1 MEITQE
7 TVAAAVNSVA
17 SARGRGT
24 LPNMMAFARALKQL
38 GVKVSLSQV
47 IDAARSADLVDI
59 ADKQDFRALLRSNL
73 ILQKEDFPVF
83 DMVFD
88 CFWREQSYERVPM
101 ETLEIQGTPS
111 ESGAEE
117 GGDEEGL
124 EEAVAEAAAEENVP
138 LENLEEFSIP
148 TYSPQELLNSK
159 DFSEMGVEESRAIA
173 RAILLI
179 ATKIATQ
186 ISRRKKI
193 GRKGSTVD
201 PRWTMR
207 RSMKYGGEIVELVL
221 RKRRI
226 KKTKVVLLC
235 DVSGSMD
242 CYSRF
247 LIQFMYGLQN
257 ELWGVETFVFSTSL
271 SRITHLIRTKDIGNA
286 LEKISGSILGW
297 SGGTNIGRSLHTFN
311 RSFAPS
317 MVTHRSVV
325 VIISDGWDRGDVSLL
340 EREMQDL
347 KRRCK
352 KIIWLNPLLASDNY
366 EPLCK
371 GMQAALPYLD
381 LFLSVH
387 NVNSLVAL
395 GRTLQKMVEL
405 RKSIFDP
412 RSSILDHRRC

>member
-1 MEITQE
+1 MEITPE
-7 TVAAAVNSVA
+7 AVATAVSNFSL
-17 SARGRGT
+17 ARGQGT
-24 LPNMMAFARALKQL
+24 LPNLLAFGRALKQL
-38 GVKVSLSQV
+38 GVKVSLSQM
-47 IDAARSADLVDI
+47 IDVSRAVEFVDI
-59 ADKQDFRALLRSNL
+59 ADKGDFRALLRSNL
-73 ILQKEDFPVF
+73 VLQKEDFPVF
-83 DMVFD
+83 DMLFD

-101 ETLEIQGTPS
+101 ETLEIQGTPT
-111 ESGAEE
+111 ESGAQE

-124 EEAVAEAAAEENVP
+124 EEAAAESVATENAP
-138 LENLEEFSIP
+138 LENLDEFSVP
-148 TYSPQELLNSK
+148 TYSPQELLNRK

-186 ISRRKKI
+186 ISRRKKV
-193 GRKGSTVD
+193 GRKGNVVD

-207 RSMKYGGEIVELVL
+207 KNMKYGGEIIDLVN

-226 KKTKVVLLC
+226 KKTRVVLLC

-271 SRITHLIRTKDIGNA
+271 SRITHLIRTKDIANA

-311 RSFAPS
+311 RNFAPS
-317 MVTHRSVV
+317 MVTHRTVV

-387 NVNSLVAL
+387 NVNSLIAL
-395 GRTLQKMVEL
+395 GRTLQKMVA
-405 RKSIFDP
+405 
-412 RSSILDHRRC
+412 

>member
-1 MEITQE
+1 MEITPE
-7 TVAAAVNSVA
+7 TVASAVANVSSV
-17 SARGRGT
+17 RGQGT
-24 LPNMMAFARALKQL
+24 LPNLLAFGRALKQL

-47 IDAARSADLVDI
+47 MDVSRAVEFVDL
-59 ADKQDFRALLRSNL
+59 ADKGDFRALLRSNL
-73 ILQKEDFPVF
+73 ISQKEDFPVF
-83 DMVFD
+83 DMLFD

-101 ETLEIQGTPS
+101 ETLEIQGTPT
-111 ESGAEE
+111 ESGAQE

-124 EEAVAEAAAEENVP
+124 EEAFAETGATENVP
-138 LENLEEFSIP
+138 LENLDEFSIP
-148 TYSPQELLNSK
+148 TYSPQELLNRK

-186 ISRRKKI
+186 ISRRKKL
-193 GRKGSTVD
+193 GRKGNVVD

-207 RSMKYGGEIVELVL
+207 RNMKYGGEIIDLVN

-226 KKTKVVLLC
+226 KKTRVVLLC

-271 SRITHLIRTKDIGNA
+271 SRITHLIRTKDIANA
-286 LEKISGSILGW
+286 LEKISGNILGW

-311 RSFAPS
+311 RNFAPS
-317 MVTHRSVV
+317 MVTHRTVV

-387 NVNSLVAL
+387 NVNSLIAL
-395 GRTLQKMVEL
+395 GRTLQKMVA
-405 RKSIFDP
+405 
-412 RSSILDHRRC
+412 

>member
-1 MEITQE
+1 MEVTPE
-7 TVAAAVNSVA
+7 NVAAAVNTFSSV
-17 SARGRGT
+17 RGQGT
-24 LPNMMAFARALKQL
+24 VPNLLAFGRALKQL
-38 GVKVSLSQV
+38 GIKVSLSQV
-47 IDAARSADLVDI
+47 IDASRSLEFVDI
-59 ADKQDFRALLRSNL
+59 GAKADFRALLRSNL

-83 DMVFD
+83 DMLFD
-88 CFWREQSYERVPM
+88 YFWRELSHERVPM
-101 ETLEIQGTPS
+101 ETLEIEGTPA
-111 ESGAEE
+111 ESSAQE

-124 EEAVAEAAAEENVP
+124 EEALAEALAQENVP
-138 LENLEEFSIP
+138 LENLDEFSVP
-148 TYSPQELLNSK
+148 TYSPQELLNRK
-159 DFSEMGVEESRAIA
+159 DFSEMSVEESRAIA

-186 ISRRKKI
+186 ISRRKKV
-193 GRKGSTVD
+193 GRKGNVVD

-207 RSMKYGGEIVELVL
+207 RNMKYGGEIIELVN

-226 KKTKVVLLC
+226 KKTRVVLLC

-271 SRITHLIRTKDIGNA
+271 SRITHLIRTKDIANA
-286 LEKISGSILGW
+286 LEQISGSILGW
-297 SGGTNIGRSLHTFN
+297 SGGTNIGRSLHAFN
-311 RSFAPS
+311 RNFAPS
-317 MVTHRSVV
+317 MVTHRTVV
-325 VIISDGWDRGDVSLL
+325 VVISDGWDRGDVSLL

-352 KIIWLNPLLASDNY
+352 KIIWLNPLLASENY

-387 NVNSLVAL
+387 NVNSLITL
-395 GRTLQKMVEL
+395 GRTLQKMVA
-405 RKSIFDP
+405 
-412 RSSILDHRRC
+412 

>member
-1 MEITQE
+1 MEVSPE
-7 TVAAAVNSVA
+7 TVATAVGSVA
-17 SARGRGT
+17 SARGKGT
-24 LPNMMAFARALKQL
+24 LPNVMAFARALKQL
-38 GVKVSLSQV
+38 GIKVSLSQV
-47 IDAARSADLVDI
+47 LDASRSVELVDI
-59 ADKQDFRALLRSNL
+59 GERADFRSLLRANL
-73 ILQKEDFPVF
+73 ISQKEDFPVF
-83 DMVFD
+83 DMAFD
-88 CFWREQSYERVPM
+88 CFWREQAYERVPM
-101 ETLEIQGTPS
+101 ETMEIQGTPT
-111 ESGAEE
+111 ESDAPE
-117 GGDEEGL
+117 GGDEEGGV
-124 EEAVAEAAAEENVP
+124 EEAASDAIANENLQ
-138 LENLEEFSIP
+138 LENLDEFSVP
-148 TYSPQELLNSK
+148 TYSPQELMNRK

-186 ISRRKKI
+186 ISRRKKL
-193 GRKGSTVD
+193 GRKGNTVD

-207 RSMKYGGEIVELVL
+207 RSMKYGGEVIELVH
-221 RKRRI
+221 RKRHI
-226 KKTKVVLLC
+226 KKTRVVLLC

-271 SRITHLIRTKDIGNA
+271 SRITHLIRTKDIVNA

-311 RSFAPS
+311 RNFAPS
-317 MVTHRSVV
+317 MVTHRTVV

-347 KRRCK
+347 KRRAK
-352 KIIWLNPLLASDNY
+352 KIIWLNPLLASENY

-387 NVNSLVAL
+387 NVNSLVSL
-395 GRTLQKMVEL
+395 GRTLQKMVA
-405 RKSIFDP
+405 
-412 RSSILDHRRC
+412 

>member
-1 MEITQE
+1 MEITPE
-7 TVAAAVNSVA
+7 SVAAAVTSVA
-17 SARGRGT
+17 SARGKGT
-24 LPNMMAFARALKQL
+24 LPNLMAFGRALKQL

-47 IDAARSADLVDI
+47 IDSSKAIDLVDI
-59 ADKQDFRALLRSNL
+59 AEKTDFRALLRANL
-73 ILQKEDFPVF
+73 ISQKEDFPAF
-83 DMVFD
+83 DMLFD
-88 CFWREQSYERVPM
+88 CFWREQGYERMPM
-101 ETLEIQGTPS
+101 ETMEIQGTPTDS
-111 ESGAEE
+111 QAQE
-117 GGDEEGL
+117 GGDEEGGL
-124 EEAVAEAAAEENVP
+124 EEAATESLPKENVP
-138 LENLEEFSIP
+138 LENLDEFSVP
-148 TYSPQELLNSK
+148 TYSPQELMNRK
-159 DFSEMGVEESRAIA
+159 DFSEMSVEESRAIA

-186 ISRRKKI
+186 ISRRKKVA
-193 GRKGSTVD
+193 RKGAAID

-207 RSMKYGGEIVELVL
+207 RSMKYGGEVIDLVR
-221 RKRRI
+221 RKKRI

-271 SRITHLIRTKDIGNA
+271 SRITHLIRTKDIVNA

-317 MVTHRSVV
+317 MLTHRTVV
-325 VIISDGWDRGDVSLL
+325 VIISDGWDRGDVSVL

-347 KRRCK
+347 KRRAK
-352 KIIWLNPLLASDNY
+352 KIIWLNPLLASENY

-381 LFLSVH
+381 MFLSVH
-387 NVNSLVAL
+387 NVNSLVSL
-395 GRTLQKMVEL
+395 GRTLQKMVA
-405 RKSIFDP
+405 
-412 RSSILDHRRC
+412 

>member
-1 MEITQE
+1 MEVTQE

-17 SARGRGT
+17 SARGKGT
-24 LPNMMAFARALKQL
+24 LPNLMAFARALKQL

-47 IDAARSADLVDI
+47 LDASRSADLVDI
-59 ADKQDFRALLRSNL
+59 AEKGDFRAVLRSNL
-73 ILQKEDFPVF
+73 ILQKEDFPTF
-83 DMVFD
+83 DMLFD

-101 ETLEIQGTPS
+101 ETMDIQGTPA
-111 ESGAEE
+111 ESHAQE
-117 GGDEEGL
+117 GGDEEGGV
-124 EEAVAEAAAEENVP
+124 EEAAVESIPKEDLQ
-138 LENLEEFSIP
+138 LENLDEFSVP
-148 TYSPQELLNSK
+148 TYSPQELMNRK

-193 GRKGSTVD
+193 GRKGNTVD

-207 RSMKYGGEIVELVL
+207 RSMKYGGEIIDLVH
-221 RKRRI
+221 RKKRI
-226 KKTKVVLLC
+226 KKTRVVLLC

-271 SRITHLIRTKDIGNA
+271 SRITHLIRTKDIGSA

-311 RSFAPS
+311 RNFAPS
-317 MVTHRSVV
+317 MVTHRTVV

-340 EREMQDL
+340 EREMQDI

-352 KIIWLNPLLASDNY
+352 KIIWLNPLLASENY

-387 NVNSLVAL
+387 NVNSLVSL
-395 GRTLQKMVEL
+395 GRTLQKMVA
-405 RKSIFDP
+405 
-412 RSSILDHRRC
+412 

>member
-1 MEITQE
+1 MEISPQ
-7 TVAAAVNSVA
+7 TVAAAVDHYA
-17 SARGRGT
+17 SIRGRGT
-24 LPNMMAFARALKQL
+24 LPNLLAFGRVLKQL
-38 GVKVSLSQV
+38 GIKVSLSQV
-47 IDAARSADLVDI
+47 MDAARSAKLVNI
-59 ADKQDFRALLRSNL
+59 ADRADFRALLRSNL
-73 ILQKEDFPVF
+73 VSQKEDFPVF
-83 DMVFD
+83 DLAFD
-88 CFWREQSYERVPM
+88 SFWREQAYEHAPT
-101 ETLEIQGTPS
+101 EDLDIDGTPND
-111 ESGAEE
+111 ANAQQ
-117 GGDEEGL
+117 GGEEEGL
-124 EEAVAEAAAEENVP
+124 EESLADSLVDENAHRDDLDELSVA
-138 LENLEEFSIP
+138 
-148 TYSPQELLNSK
+148 TYSPQEQLNRK
-159 DFSEMGVEESRAIA
+159 DFSEMGIEESRAIA

-186 ISRRKKI
+186 ISRRKKRARR
-193 GRKGSTVD
+193 GNVVD

-207 RSMKYGGEIVELVL
+207 KNMKHGGEIVELVKR
-221 RKRRI
+221 RKRI

-271 SRITHLIRTKDIGNA
+271 SRITHLIRTKDISNA
-286 LEKISGSILGW
+286 LEKISGSIVGW

-311 RSFAPS
+311 QNFAPS
-317 MVTHRSVV
+317 MVTHRTVV

-340 EREMQDL
+340 EREMQAV

-352 KIIWLNPLLASDNY
+352 KLIWLNPLLASENY

-371 GMQAALPYLD
+371 GMQAALPYID

-395 GRTLQKMVEL
+395 GRTLQRMVA
-405 RKSIFDP
+405 
-412 RSSILDHRRC
+412 

>member
-1 MEITQE
+1 MDLTPES
-7 TVAAAVNSVA
+7 VAQAVNSVA
-17 SARGRGT
+17 AARGKGT
-24 LPNMMAFARALKQL
+24 LPNLMAFARALKQL

-47 IDAARSADLVDI
+47 LDASRSLELVDI
-59 ADKQDFRALLRSNL
+59 AQRADFRALLRANL

-101 ETLEIQGTPS
+101 ETMEIEGTPT
-111 ESGAEE
+111 ESDAPE
-117 GGDEEGL
+117 GGDEEGGL
-124 EEAVAEAAAEENVP
+124 EEAVSDAAANENLQ
-138 LENLEEFSIP
+138 LENLDEFAVP
-148 TYSPQELLNSK
+148 TYSPQELMNRK

-186 ISRRKKI
+186 ISRRKKV
-193 GRKGSTVD
+193 GRKGNAVD

-207 RSMKYGGEIVELVL
+207 RSMKYGGEIIELVR

-226 KKTKVVLLC
+226 KKTRVVLLC

-271 SRITHLIRTKDIGNA
+271 SRITHLIRTKDIVNA

-311 RSFAPS
+311 RNFAPS
-317 MVTHRSVV
+317 MVTHRTVV

-352 KIIWLNPLLASDNY
+352 KIIWLNPLLASENY

-387 NVNSLVAL
+387 NVNSLVSL
-395 GRTLQKMVEL
+395 GRTLQKMVA
-405 RKSIFDP
+405 
-412 RSSILDHRRC
+412 

>member
-1 MEITQE
+1 MDVTPE
-7 TVAAAVNSVA
+7 TVASAVSSVA
-17 SARGRGT
+17 SSRGRGT
-24 LPNMMAFARALKQL
+24 LPNLMAFARALKQL
-38 GVKVSLSQV
+38 GIKVSLSQV
-47 IDAARSADLVDI
+47 LDVSRSVDFVDI
-59 ADKQDFRALLRSNL
+59 GARPDFRALLRANL
-73 ILQKEDFPVF
+73 ISQKEDFPVF
-83 DMVFD
+83 DMAFD
-88 CFWREQSYERVPM
+88 CFWREQTYERMPM
-101 ETLEIQGTPS
+101 ETLEIQGTPT
-111 ESGAEE
+111 ESDAPE
-117 GGDEEGL
+117 GGDEEGGL
-124 EEAVAEAAAEENVP
+124 EEAASEAMANENLQ
-138 LENLEEFSIP
+138 LENLDEFAVP
-148 TYSPQELLNSK
+148 TYSPQELMNRK

-173 RAILLI
+173 RAIMLI

-186 ISRRKKI
+186 ISRRKKV

-207 RSMKYGGEIVELVL
+207 RSMKYGGEVIELVR
-221 RKRRI
+221 RKKRI

-271 SRITHLIRTKDIGNA
+271 SRITHLIRTKDIVNA
-286 LEKISGSILGW
+286 LDKISGSILGW

-311 RSFAPS
+311 RNFAPS
-317 MVTHRSVV
+317 IVTHRTVV

-347 KRRCK
+347 KRRAK
-352 KIIWLNPLLASDNY
+352 KIIWLNPLLASENY

-387 NVNSLVAL
+387 NVNSLVSL
-395 GRTLQKMVEL
+395 GRTLQKMVA
-405 RKSIFDP
+405 
-412 RSSILDHRRC
+412 

>member
-1 MEITQE
+1 MEITPE
-7 TVAAAVNSVA
+7 TVGAAVHSVA
-17 SARGRGT
+17 SARGKGT
-24 LPNMMAFARALKQL
+24 LPNMMAFGRALKQL

-47 IDAARSADLVDI
+47 LDASRSADLVSI
-59 ADKQDFRALLRSNL
+59 AERTDFRALLRANL
-73 ILQKEDFPVF
+73 ITQKEDFPVF
-83 DMVFD
+83 DMLFD

-101 ETLEIQGTPS
+101 ETMDIQGTPA
-111 ESGAEE
+111 ESDAPE
-117 GGDEEGL
+117 GGDEEGGL
-124 EEAVAEAAAEENVP
+124 EEAASEALAQENLP
-138 LENLEEFSIP
+138 LENLDEFSVP
-148 TYSPQELLNSK
+148 TYSPQELMNRK

-193 GRKGSTVD
+193 GRKGNVID
-201 PRWTMR
+201 PRSTMR
-207 RSMKYGGEIVELVL
+207 RSMKYGGEVIELSR
-221 RKRRI
+221 RKKRI

-271 SRITHLIRTKDIGNA
+271 SRITHLIRTKNIVDA

-297 SGGTNIGRSLHTFN
+297 SGGTNIGRSLHSFN
-311 RSFAPS
+311 RNFAPS
-317 MVTHRSVV
+317 MVTHRTVV

-340 EREMQDL
+340 EKEMRDI
-347 KRRCK
+347 KRRAK
-352 KIIWLNPLLASDNY
+352 KIIWLNPLLASENY

-387 NVNSLVAL
+387 NVNSLVSL
-395 GRTLQKMVEL
+395 GRTLQKMVA
-405 RKSIFDP
+405 
-412 RSSILDHRRC
+412 

>member
-1 MEITQE
+1 MEITPE
-7 TVAAAVNSVA
+7 TVAAAANSVA
-17 SARGRGT
+17 SSRGKGT
-24 LPNMMAFARALKQL
+24 LPNLMAFARALKQL

-47 IDAARSADLVDI
+47 LDTSRSVDLIDIVE
-59 ADKQDFRALLRSNL
+59 KKDFRAVLRANL
-73 ILQKEDFPVF
+73 ILQKEDFPAF
-83 DMVFD
+83 DMLFD
-88 CFWREQSYERVPM
+88 CFWREMSYERVPM
-101 ETLEIQGTPS
+101 DTMEIQGTPNDS
-111 ESGAEE
+111 QAPE
-117 GGDEEGL
+117 GGDEEGGL
-124 EEAVAEAAAEENVP
+124 EEAAVESVPKENVP
-138 LENLEEFSIP
+138 LENLDEFSVP
-148 TYSPQELLNSK
+148 TYSPQELMNRK
-159 DFSEMGVEESRAIA
+159 DFSEMSVEESRAIA

-193 GRKGSTVD
+193 ARKGNTVD

-207 RSMKYGGEIVELVL
+207 RSMKYGGEIIDLVR

-226 KKTKVVLLC
+226 KKTRVVLLC

-271 SRITHLIRTKDIGNA
+271 SRITHLIRTKDIANA

-311 RSFAPS
+311 RNFAPS
-317 MVTHRSVV
+317 LVTHRTVV

-340 EREMQDL
+340 EREMQDI

-352 KIIWLNPLLASDNY
+352 KIIWLNPLLASENY

-387 NVNSLVAL
+387 NVKSLITL
-395 GRTLQKMVEL
+395 GRTLEKMVA
-405 RKSIFDP
+405 
-412 RSSILDHRRC
+412 

>member
-1 MEITQE
+1 MEVTRE

-17 SARGRGT
+17 SARGKGT
-24 LPNMMAFARALKQL
+24 LPNLMAFARALKQL

-47 IDAARSADLVDI
+47 LDASRSADLVDI
-59 ADKQDFRALLRSNL
+59 AEKSDFRAVLRSNL
-73 ILQKEDFPVF
+73 ILQKEDFPIF
-83 DMVFD
+83 DMLFD

-101 ETLEIQGTPS
+101 ETMDIQGTPADS
-111 ESGAEE
+111 HAQE
-117 GGDEEGL
+117 GGDEEGGL
-124 EEAVAEAAAEENVP
+124 EEAAVESIAKEDLQ
-138 LENLEEFSIP
+138 LENLDEFSVP
-148 TYSPQELLNSK
+148 TYSPQELMNRK

-193 GRKGSTVD
+193 GRKGNTVD

-207 RSMKYGGEIVELVL
+207 RSMKYGGEIIDLVH
-221 RKRRI
+221 RKKRI
-226 KKTKVVLLC
+226 KKTRVVLLC

-311 RSFAPS
+311 RNFAPS
-317 MVTHRSVV
+317 MVTHRTVV

-340 EREMQDL
+340 EREMQDI

-352 KIIWLNPLLASDNY
+352 KIIWLNPLLASENY

-387 NVNSLVAL
+387 NVNSLVSL
-395 GRTLQKMVEL
+395 GRTLQKMVA
-405 RKSIFDP
+405 
-412 RSSILDHRRC
+412 

>member
-1 MEITQE
+1 MDITAE
-7 TVAAAVNSVA
+7 TVASAVNKVA
-17 SARGRGT
+17 SARGKGT

-38 GVKVSLSQV
+38 GIKVSLSQV
-47 IDAARSADLVDI
+47 LDASRSADLVDI
-59 ADKQDFRALLRSNL
+59 GERSDFRAMLRANL
-73 ILQKEDFPVF
+73 ISQKEDFPVF

-101 ETLEIQGTPS
+101 ETMEIQGTPT
-111 ESGAEE
+111 ESDAPE
-117 GGDEEGL
+117 GGDEEGGL
-124 EEAVAEAAAEENVP
+124 EEATSEAIANENLQ
-138 LENLEEFSIP
+138 LENLDEFAIP
-148 TYSPQELLNSK
+148 TYSPQELMNRK

-173 RAILLI
+173 RAIMLI

-193 GRKGSTVD
+193 GRKGNAVD

-207 RSMKYGGEIVELVL
+207 RSMKYGGEVIELVH
-221 RKRRI
+221 RKKRI
-226 KKTKVVLLC
+226 KKTRVVLLC

-271 SRITHLIRTKDIGNA
+271 SRITHLIRTKDIVNA

-311 RSFAPS
+311 RNFAPS
-317 MVTHRSVV
+317 MVTHRTVV

-347 KRRCK
+347 KRRAK
-352 KIIWLNPLLASDNY
+352 KIIWLNPLLASENY

-387 NVNSLVAL
+387 NVNSLVSL
-395 GRTLQKMVEL
+395 GRTLQKMVA
-405 RKSIFDP
+405 
-412 RSSILDHRRC
+412 

>member
-1 MEITQE
+1 MDVTAES
-7 TVAAAVNSVA
+7 VAAAVSHVA
-17 SARGRGT
+17 SARGKGT
-24 LPNMMAFARALKQL
+24 LPNVMAFARALKEL

-47 IDAARSADLVDI
+47 LDASRSADLVDI
-59 ADKQDFRALLRSNL
+59 GEKADFRALLRANL
-73 ILQKEDFPVF
+73 ISQKEDFPVF

-101 ETLEIQGTPS
+101 ETMEIQGTPT
-111 ESGAEE
+111 ESDAPE
-117 GGDEEGL
+117 GGDEEGGL
-124 EEAVAEAAAEENVP
+124 EEAAADSVAN
-138 LENLEEFSIP
+138 ENLQLDNLDEFTVP
-148 TYSPQELLNSK
+148 TYSPQELMNRK

-173 RAILLI
+173 RAIMLI

-186 ISRRKKI
+186 ISRRKKV
-193 GRKGSTVD
+193 GRKGNVVD

-207 RSMKYGGEIVELVL
+207 RSMKYGGEVIDLVH
-221 RKRRI
+221 RKKRI

-271 SRITHLIRTKDIGNA
+271 SRITHLIRTKDIANA
-286 LEKISGSILGW
+286 LDKISGSILGW

-311 RSFAPS
+311 RNFAPS
-317 MVTHRSVV
+317 MVTHRTVV

-352 KIIWLNPLLASDNY
+352 KIIWLNPLLASENY

-395 GRTLQKMVEL
+395 GRTLQKMVA
-405 RKSIFDP
+405 
-412 RSSILDHRRC
+412 

>member
-1 MEITQE
+1 MDITPE
-7 TVAAAVNSVA
+7 KVAAAVGSVA
-17 SARGRGT
+17 AARGSGT
-24 LPNMMAFARALKQL
+24 VPNMMAFARALKEL

-47 IDAARSADLVDI
+47 LDASHSVDLVDI
-59 ADKQDFRALLRSNL
+59 GAKDDFRALLRANL
-73 ILQKEDFPVF
+73 ISQKEDFPAF
-83 DMVFD
+83 DMLFD
-88 CFWREQSYERVPM
+88 CFWREQGYERVPM
-101 ETLEIQGTPS
+101 ETMEIQGTPT
-111 ESGAEE
+111 ESDAPE
-117 GGDEEGL
+117 GGDEEGGL
-124 EEAVAEAAAEENVP
+124 EEAAAESLAKENLP
-138 LENLEEFSIP
+138 LENLDEFSVP
-148 TYSPQELLNSK
+148 TYSPQELMNRK
-159 DFSEMGVEESRAIA
+159 DFSEMGVEESRAVA

-186 ISRRKKI
+186 ISRRKKV
-193 GRKGSTVD
+193 GRKGNVVD

-207 RSMKYGGEIVELVL
+207 KSMKYGGEVIDLVH
-221 RKRRI
+221 RKKRI
-226 KKTKVVLLC
+226 KKTKVILLC

-271 SRITHLIRTKDIGNA
+271 SRITHLIRTKDIVNA

-297 SGGTNIGRSLHTFN
+297 SGGTNIGRSLHSFN
-311 RSFAPS
+311 RNFAPS
-317 MVTHRSVV
+317 MVTHRTVV

-352 KIIWLNPLLASDNY
+352 KIIWLNPLLASENY

-381 LFLSVH
+381 MFLSVH
-387 NVNSLVAL
+387 NVNSLMAL
-395 GRTLQKMVEL
+395 GRTLQRMVA
-405 RKSIFDP
+405 
-412 RSSILDHRRC
+412 

>member
-1 MEITQE
+1 MEITPE
-7 TVAAAVNSVA
+7 AVAAAVSHFSSV
-17 SARGRGT
+17 RGQGT
-24 LPNMMAFARALKQL
+24 LPNLLAFGRVLKQL

-47 IDAARSADLVDI
+47 IDVSRAAEFVDI
-59 ADKQDFRALLRSNL
+59 ADKADFRALLRSNL
-73 ILQKEDFPVF
+73 ISQKEDFPAF
-83 DMVFD
+83 DMLFD

-101 ETLEIQGTPS
+101 ETLEIQGTPT
-111 ESGAEE
+111 ESGAQE

-124 EEAVAEAAAEENVP
+124 EEAVAETVATENVP
-138 LENLEEFSIP
+138 LENLDEFSVP
-148 TYSPQELLNSK
+148 TYSPQELLNRK

-186 ISRRKKI
+186 ISRRKKL
-193 GRKGSTVD
+193 GRKGNVVD

-207 RSMKYGGEIVELVL
+207 KNMKYGGEIIDLVN

-226 KKTKVVLLC
+226 KKTRVVLLC

-271 SRITHLIRTKDIGNA
+271 SRITHLIRTKDIANA

-311 RSFAPS
+311 RNFAPS
-317 MVTHRSVV
+317 MVTHRTVV

-340 EREMQDL
+340 EREMQDM

-387 NVNSLVAL
+387 NVNSLIAL
-395 GRTLQKMVEL
+395 GRTLQKMVA
-405 RKSIFDP
+405 
-412 RSSILDHRRC
+412 

>member
-1 MEITQE
+1 MEVSAQN
-7 TVAAAVNSVA
+7 VAVAVNDFAPV
-17 SARGRGT
+17 RGHGT
-24 LPNMMAFARALKQL
+24 LPGLLAFGRVLKQL

-47 IDAARSADLVDI
+47 MDAARSAKLVDI
-59 ADKQDFRALLRSNL
+59 AARSDFRALLRANL
-73 ILQKEDFPVF
+73 ISQKEDFAVF
-83 DMVFD
+83 DMAFD
-88 CFWREQSYERVPM
+88 CFWREQSYEKAPT
-101 ETLEIQGTPS
+101 EDLEI
-111 ESGAEE
+111 EGAPTDTRAQE

-124 EEAVAEAAAEENVP
+124 EEAVAESFAKENVP
-138 LENLEEFSIP
+138 LENLEELSVP
-148 TYSPQELLNSK
+148 TYSPQELLNRK

-186 ISRRKKI
+186 ISRRKKRA
-193 GRKGSTVD
+193 RKGTVVA

-207 RSMKYGGEIVELVL
+207 KNMKYGGEIVELVKQ
-221 RKRRI
+221 RKRI

-271 SRITHLIRTKDIGNA
+271 SRITHLIRTKDITNA

-311 RSFAPS
+311 QNFAPS
-317 MVTHRSVV
+317 MVTHRTVV
-325 VIISDGWDRGDVSLL
+325 VVISDGWDRGDVALL
-340 EREMQDL
+340 EREMQAL

-352 KIIWLNPLLASDNY
+352 KLIWLNPLLASENY

-371 GMQAALPYLD
+371 GMQAALPYID

-387 NVNSLVAL
+387 NVNSLVTL
-395 GRTLQKMVEL
+395 GRTLQKMVA
-405 RKSIFDP
+405 
-412 RSSILDHRRC
+412 

>member
-1 MEITQE
+1 MDITPE
-7 TVAAAVNSVA
+7 TVATAVNNVA
-17 SARGRGT
+17 SARGKGT
-24 LPNMMAFARALKQL
+24 LPNLMAFARALKQL
-38 GVKVSLSQV
+38 GIKVSLSQV
-47 IDAARSADLVDI
+47 LDASRSADLVDI
-59 ADKQDFRALLRSNL
+59 GERSDFRAMLRANL

-101 ETLEIQGTPS
+101 ETMEIQGTPA
-111 ESGAEE
+111 ESDAPE
-117 GGDEEGL
+117 GGDEEGGL
-124 EEAVAEAAAEENVP
+124 EEAASEAIANENLQ
-138 LENLEEFSIP
+138 LENLDEFSIP
-148 TYSPQELLNSK
+148 TYSPQELMNRK

-173 RAILLI
+173 RAIMLI

-193 GRKGSTVD
+193 GRKGNTVD

-207 RSMKYGGEIVELVL
+207 RSMKYGGEVIELVH
-221 RKRRI
+221 RKKRI
-226 KKTKVVLLC
+226 KKTRVVLLC

-271 SRITHLIRTKDIGNA
+271 SRITHLIRTKDIVNA

-311 RSFAPS
+311 RNFAPS
-317 MVTHRSVV
+317 MVTHRTVV

-347 KRRCK
+347 KRRAK

-387 NVNSLVAL
+387 NVNSLVSL
-395 GRTLQKMVEL
+395 GRTLQKMVA
-405 RKSIFDP
+405 
-412 RSSILDHRRC
+412 

>member
-1 MEITQE
+1 METTQE

-47 IDAARSADLVDI
+47 IDAARSADLVDV
-59 ADKQDFRALLRSNL
+59 AEKQDFRALLRSNL

-101 ETLEIQGTPS
+101 ETLEIQGTPT
-111 ESGAEE
+111 ESGAEQ

-124 EEAVAEAAAEENVP
+124 EEAVAEASAKENIP

-148 TYSPQELLNSK
+148 TYSPQELLNRK

-186 ISRRKKI
+186 ISRRKKV

-207 RSMKYGGEIVELVL
+207 KSMKYGGEIVELVN

-311 RSFAPS
+311 RNFAPS

-387 NVNSLVAL
+387 NVNSLVTL
-395 GRTLQKMVEL
+395 GRTLQKMVA
-405 RKSIFDP
+405 
-412 RSSILDHRRC
+412 

>member
-1 MEITQE
+1 MEITPE
-7 TVAAAVNSVA
+7 AVAAAVGHFSSV
-17 SARGRGT
+17 RGQGT
-24 LPNMMAFARALKQL
+24 LPNLLAFGRALKQL

-47 IDAARSADLVDI
+47 IDASRSVEFVDI
-59 ADKQDFRALLRSNL
+59 ADKADFRALLRSNL
-73 ILQKEDFPVF
+73 ISQKEDFPVF
-83 DMVFD
+83 DMLFD
-88 CFWREQSYERVPM
+88 HFWREQSYERVPM
-101 ETLEIQGTPS
+101 ETVEIQGTPT
-111 ESGAEE
+111 ESGAQE

-124 EEAVAEAAAEENVP
+124 EEAVAEAVAAENIP
-138 LENLEEFSIP
+138 LENLDEFSVP
-148 TYSPQELLNSK
+148 TYSPQELLNRK

-186 ISRRKKI
+186 ISRRKKL
-193 GRKGSTVD
+193 GRKGNVVD

-207 RSMKYGGEIVELVL
+207 KNMKYGGEIIDLVN

-226 KKTKVVLLC
+226 KKTRVVLLC

-271 SRITHLIRTKDIGNA
+271 SRITHLIRTKDIANA

-311 RSFAPS
+311 RNFAPS
-317 MVTHRSVV
+317 MVTHRTVV
-325 VIISDGWDRGDVSLL
+325 VVISDGWDRGDVSLL

-352 KIIWLNPLLASDNY
+352 KIIWLNPLLASENY

-387 NVNSLVAL
+387 NVNSLITL
-395 GRTLQKMVEL
+395 GRTLQKMVA
-405 RKSIFDP
+405 
-412 RSSILDHRRC
+412 

>member
-1 MEITQE
+1 MDITQE

-17 SARGRGT
+17 TARGKGT
-24 LPNMMAFARALKQL
+24 LPNMMAFGRALKQL
-38 GVKVSLSQV
+38 GVKVGLSQV
-47 IDAARSADLVDI
+47 LDASRSADLVDI
-59 ADKQDFRALLRSNL
+59 AERSDFRALLRANL
-73 ILQKEDFPVF
+73 ISQKEDFPVF
-83 DMVFD
+83 DMLFD
-88 CFWREQSYERVPM
+88 CFWREQSYERMPM
-101 ETLEIQGTPS
+101 ETMDIQGTPS
-111 ESGAEE
+111 ESQAPE
-117 GGDEEGL
+117 GGDEEGGL
-124 EEAVAEAAAEENVP
+124 DEAASEAIAQ
-138 LENLEEFSIP
+138 ENLPLDNLDEFAVP
-148 TYSPQELLNSK
+148 TYSAQELMNRK
-159 DFSEMGVEESRAIA
+159 DFSEMSVEESRAIA

-193 GRKGSTVD
+193 ARKGAVID
-201 PRWTMR
+201 PRSTLR
-207 RSMKYGGEIVELVL
+207 RSMKYGGEVIELSH

-271 SRITHLIRTKDIGNA
+271 SRITHLIRTKNIVDA

-297 SGGTNIGRSLHTFN
+297 SGGTNIGRSLNTFN
-311 RSFAPS
+311 RNFAPS
-317 MVTHRSVV
+317 MVTHRSIV

-340 EREMQDL
+340 EKEMQDI
-347 KRRCK
+347 KRRAK
-352 KIIWLNPLLASDNY
+352 KIIWLNPLLASENY

-381 LFLSVH
+381 MFLSVH

-395 GRTLQKMVEL
+395 GRTLQKMVA
-405 RKSIFDP
+405 
-412 RSSILDHRRC
+412 

>member
-1 MEITQE
+1 MEITPE
-7 TVAAAVNSVA
+7 AVAAAVGHFSSV
-17 SARGRGT
+17 RGQGT
-24 LPNMMAFARALKQL
+24 LPNLLAFGRALKQL

-47 IDAARSADLVDI
+47 IDASRSVEFVDI
-59 ADKQDFRALLRSNL
+59 ADKADFRTLLRSNL
-73 ILQKEDFPVF
+73 ISQKEDFPVF
-83 DMVFD
+83 DMLFD
-88 CFWREQSYERVPM
+88 HFWREQSYERVPM
-101 ETLEIQGTPS
+101 ETVEIQGTPT
-111 ESGAEE
+111 ESGAQE

-124 EEAVAEAAAEENVP
+124 EEAVAEAVAAENIP
-138 LENLEEFSIP
+138 LENLDEFSVP
-148 TYSPQELLNSK
+148 TYSPQELLNRK

-186 ISRRKKI
+186 ISRRKKL
-193 GRKGSTVD
+193 GRKGNVVD

-207 RSMKYGGEIVELVL
+207 KNMKYGGEIIDLVN

-226 KKTKVVLLC
+226 KKTRVVLLC

-271 SRITHLIRTKDIGNA
+271 SRITHLIRTKDIANA

-311 RSFAPS
+311 RNFAPS
-317 MVTHRSVV
+317 MVTHRTVV
-325 VIISDGWDRGDVSLL
+325 VVISDGWDRGDVSLL

-352 KIIWLNPLLASDNY
+352 KIIWLNPLLASENY

-387 NVNSLVAL
+387 NVNSLITL
-395 GRTLQKMVEL
+395 GRTLQKMVA
-405 RKSIFDP
+405 
-412 RSSILDHRRC
+412 

>member
-1 MEITQE
+1 MEVSPE
-7 TVAAAVNSVA
+7 TVATAVGSVA
-17 SARGRGT
+17 SARGKGT
-24 LPNMMAFARALKQL
+24 LPNVMAFARALKQL
-38 GVKVSLSQV
+38 GIKVSLSQV
-47 IDAARSADLVDI
+47 LDASRSVELVDI
-59 ADKQDFRALLRSNL
+59 GERADFRSLLRANL
-73 ILQKEDFPVF
+73 ISQKEDFPVF
-83 DMVFD
+83 DMAFD
-88 CFWREQSYERVPM
+88 CFWREQAYERVPM
-101 ETLEIQGTPS
+101 ETMEIQGTPT
-111 ESGAEE
+111 ESDAPE
-117 GGDEEGL
+117 GGDEEGGV
-124 EEAVAEAAAEENVP
+124 EEAASDAIANENLQ
-138 LENLEEFSIP
+138 LENLDEFSVP
-148 TYSPQELLNSK
+148 TYSPQELMNRK

-186 ISRRKKI
+186 ISRRKKL
-193 GRKGSTVD
+193 GRKGNTVD

-207 RSMKYGGEIVELVL
+207 RSMKYGGEVIELVH

-226 KKTKVVLLC
+226 KKTRVVLLC

-271 SRITHLIRTKDIGNA
+271 SRITHLIRTKDIVNA

-311 RSFAPS
+311 RNFAPS
-317 MVTHRSVV
+317 MVTHRTVV

-347 KRRCK
+347 KRRAK
-352 KIIWLNPLLASDNY
+352 KIIWLNPLLASENY

-387 NVNSLVAL
+387 NVNSLVSL
-395 GRTLQKMVEL
+395 GRTLQKMVA
-405 RKSIFDP
+405 
-412 RSSILDHRRC
+412 

>member
-1 MEITQE
+1 MEITPE
-7 TVAAAVNSVA
+7 AVAAAVGNFSSV
-17 SARGRGT
+17 RGQGT
-24 LPNMMAFARALKQL
+24 LPNLLAFGRALKEL

-47 IDAARSADLVDI
+47 IDVSRAVEFVDL
-59 ADKQDFRALLRSNL
+59 ADKGDFRALLRSNL
-73 ILQKEDFPVF
+73 ISQKEDFPVF
-83 DMVFD
+83 DMLFD

-101 ETLEIQGTPS
+101 ETLEIQGTPT
-111 ESGAEE
+111 ESGAQE

-124 EEAVAEAAAEENVP
+124 EEAVAETVATENVP
-138 LENLEEFSIP
+138 LENLDEFSIP
-148 TYSPQELLNSK
+148 TYSPQELLNRK

-186 ISRRKKI
+186 ISRRKKL
-193 GRKGSTVD
+193 GRKGNVVD

-207 RSMKYGGEIVELVL
+207 RNMKYGGEIIDLVN

-226 KKTKVVLLC
+226 KKTRVVLLC

-271 SRITHLIRTKDIGNA
+271 SRITHLIRTKDIANA

-311 RSFAPS
+311 RNFAPS
-317 MVTHRSVV
+317 IVTHRTVV

-387 NVNSLVAL
+387 NVNSLIAL
-395 GRTLQKMVEL
+395 GRTLQKMVA
-405 RKSIFDP
+405 
-412 RSSILDHRRC
+412 

>member
-47 IDAARSADLVDI
+47 IDAARSADLVDV
-59 ADKQDFRALLRSNL
+59 AEKQDFRALLRSNL

-88 CFWREQSYERVPM
+88 SFWREQSYERVPM
-101 ETLEIQGTPS
+101 ETLEIQGTPT
-111 ESGAEE
+111 ESGAEQ

-124 EEAVAEAAAEENVP
+124 EEAVAEASAKENIP

-148 TYSPQELLNSK
+148 TYSPQELLNRK

-186 ISRRKKI
+186 ISRRKKV

-207 RSMKYGGEIVELVL
+207 KSMKYGGEIVELVN

-311 RSFAPS
+311 RNFAPS

-325 VIISDGWDRGDVSLL
+325 VIISDGWDRGDVGLL
-340 EREMQDL
+340 EGEMRDL

-387 NVNSLVAL
+387 NVNSLVTL
-395 GRTLQKMVEL
+395 GRTLQKMVA
-405 RKSIFDP
+405 
-412 RSSILDHRRC
+412 

>member
-1 MEITQE
+1 MDVTPE
-7 TVAAAVNSVA
+7 TVASAVSRVA
-17 SARGRGT
+17 SARGKGT
-24 LPNMMAFARALKQL
+24 LPNVMAFARALKQL
-38 GVKVSLSQV
+38 GIKVSLSQV
-47 IDAARSADLVDI
+47 LDVSRSVELVDI
-59 ADKQDFRALLRSNL
+59 GARPDFRALLRANL
-73 ILQKEDFPVF
+73 VSQKEDFPVF
-83 DMVFD
+83 DMAFD
-88 CFWREQSYERVPM
+88 CFWREQTYERMPM
-101 ETLEIQGTPS
+101 ETMEIQGTPT
-111 ESGAEE
+111 ESDAPE
-117 GGDEEGL
+117 GGDEEGGL
-124 EEAVAEAAAEENVP
+124 EEAASEAMANENLQ
-138 LENLEEFSIP
+138 LENLDEFAVP
-148 TYSPQELLNSK
+148 TYSPQELMNRK

-173 RAILLI
+173 RAIMLI

-186 ISRRKKI
+186 ISRRKKV
-193 GRKGSTVD
+193 GRKGNTVD

-207 RSMKYGGEIVELVL
+207 RSMKYGGEVIELVH
-221 RKRRI
+221 RKKRI
-226 KKTKVVLLC
+226 KKTRVVLLC

-271 SRITHLIRTKDIGNA
+271 SRITHLIRTKDIVNA

-311 RSFAPS
+311 RNFAPS
-317 MVTHRSVV
+317 MVTNRTVV

-347 KRRCK
+347 KRRAK
-352 KIIWLNPLLASDNY
+352 KIIWLNPLLASENY

-387 NVNSLVAL
+387 NVNSLVSL
-395 GRTLQKMVEL
+395 GRTLQKMVA
-405 RKSIFDP
+405 
-412 RSSILDHRRC
+412 

>member
-1 MEITQE
+1 MEITPE
-7 TVAAAVNSVA
+7 AVAAAVSNFSSV
-17 SARGRGT
+17 RGRGT
-24 LPNMMAFARALKQL
+24 LPNLLAFGRALKQL
-38 GVKVSLSQV
+38 NIKVGLSQV
-47 IDAARSADLVDI
+47 MDASRAVEFVDL
-59 ADKQDFRALLRSNL
+59 ASKEDFRALLRSNL
-73 ILQKEDFPVF
+73 IAQKEDFPVF
-83 DMVFD
+83 DMLFD
-88 CFWREQSYERVPM
+88 CFWREQSYERMPTETM
-101 ETLEIQGTPS
+101 EVEGTPIES
-111 ESGAEE
+111 EAHE

-124 EEAVAEAAAEENVP
+124 EEAAAETAATESPP

-148 TYSPQELLNSK
+148 TYSPQELLNRK

-186 ISRRKKI
+186 ISRRKKL
-193 GRKGSTVD
+193 GRKGNVVD

-207 RSMKYGGEIVELVL
+207 RNMKYGGEIIDLVN

-226 KKTKVVLLC
+226 KKTRVVLLC

-271 SRITHLIRTKDIGNA
+271 SRITHLIRTKDIANA

-311 RSFAPS
+311 RNFAPS
-317 MVTHRSVV
+317 MVTHRTVV
-325 VIISDGWDRGDVSLL
+325 VIISDGWDRGEVSLL

-352 KIIWLNPLLASDNY
+352 KIIWLNPLLASENY

-387 NVNSLVAL
+387 NVNSLIAL
-395 GRTLQKMVEL
+395 GRTLQKMVA
-405 RKSIFDP
+405 
-412 RSSILDHRRC
+412 